1 MSKQD
6 LSSLLVRVFLL
17 RPYSQGLG
25 SRKCPCGVGSCEV
38 CSVSVEACARE
49 WSVAREGEC
58 ARGRQQGSERER
70 ERLVRQRERRRRR
83 GARVQLVIVCGSWR
97 LVGIGGTCRIRQRA
111 GA

>member
-1 MSKQD
+1 MTGEAT
-6 LSSLLVRVFLL
+6 LVGLLPV
-17 RPYSQGLG
+17 
-25 SRKCPCGVGSCEV
+25 RKCPCGVGSCEV

-49 WSVAREGEC
+49 RSVAREGEC

-83 GARVQLVIVCGSWR
+83 GASVQLVIVCGSWR

-111 GA
+111 GAYGE